1 MAKTHVPR
9 IIAPRLFGGVKREN
23 YGGRLPP
30 HVKDGLRLIAKQENK
45 SMSWVMEEVIIRYFK
60 MRTPKYIKKVD
71 K

>member
-1 MAKTHVPR
+1 MPR
-9 IIAPRLFGGVKREN
+9 IIAPRLASGVSREN

-30 HVKDGLRLIAKQENK
+30 HVKQGLRLIATQENK

-60 MRTPKYIKKVD
+60 MRTPKYIQRRD